1 VTFQWYCWLSF
12 LYRYLT
18 LQVKPLGWGLLTN
31 QHYSHGLD
39 YRNQFA
45 ACTTP
50 RKEAIKLSDKIR
62 KALQDAG
69 GSKEQHAEAI
79 SFLMQ
84 FDCVFKELENHVRD
98 GHGSSYREAIVQQLK
113 LIEQPW
119 TRLQELLGKYK
130 NSLGENSSRSRLN
143 MVVKK
148 VKWALKDLNEAVEKV
163 KVEINVSHYIRIPQP
178 SLIMPGRLYDPRIRS
193 ARSS

>member
-1 VTFQWYCWLSF
+1 MADF
-12 LYRYLT
+12 
-18 LQVKPLGWGLLTN
+18 GWSASCIL
-31 QHYSHGLD
+31 
-39 YRNQFA
+39 
-45 ACTTP
+45 
-50 RKEAIKLSDKIR
+50 EAIKLSNKIR

-69 GSKEQHAEAI
+69 GSKEQYAEAI

-84 FDCVFKELENHVRD
+84 FDCIFKELENHVRD

-113 LIEQPW
+113 LIEKPW
-119 TRLQELLGKYK
+119 TRLQELLGKYE

-163 KVEINVSHYIRIPQP
+163 KGEVLGPLHMVSFLLQMQSMSVTI
-178 SLIMPGRLYDPRIRS
+178 S
-193 ARSS
+193 ASHNLR